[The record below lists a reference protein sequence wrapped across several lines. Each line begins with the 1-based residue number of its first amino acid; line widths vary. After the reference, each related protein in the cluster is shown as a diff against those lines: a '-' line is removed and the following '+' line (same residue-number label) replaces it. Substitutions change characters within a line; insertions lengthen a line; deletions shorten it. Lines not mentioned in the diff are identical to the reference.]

1 MTDVS
6 FFPIKLTE
14 LLIVII
20 IIHDVE
26 KCRKT

>member
-14 LLIVII
+14 FLIVII
-20 IIHDVE
+20 IIHDVK
-26 KCRKT
+26 KCGKT